1 MLGYRGQGCIEGS
14 IRDMKDQHF
23 IGWSPMYHWTDQ
35 KIRVHAFYC
44 VLALTLCALLRR
56 RLAKAGVDISIAAIL
71 EQLSGIYEV
80 AHIYPPQARKKD
92 TFTLSEMNEVQRK
105 LAQTLNLEA
114 MHRLAS

>member
-1 MLGYRGQGCIEGS
+1 
-14 IRDMKDQHF
+14 
-23 IGWSPMYHWTDQ
+23 MYHWTDQ

-56 RLAKAGVDISIAAIL
+56 RLSKAGVDMSIAAIL